1 MTLKEDF
8 ENQKK
13 MLEGKSG
20 KEKLVWFWGYYK
32 IPVIIFAGMI
42 VLLVMLIRTWVTNKP
57 QAAGLIMLN
66 AESEQ
71 AYQDPSEWLEQPLAD
86 YMGVNLKTNSL
97 MLSTGGH
104 ITPGGS
110 TDQYEIAEAQ
120 KVMVYVAAQQV
131 DVLCADAWNYES
143 YAIADM
149 YMDLRD
155 VLNEKQ
161 IAKYEPYFYYVDGA
175 VIEARQNYTAD
186 GSSDKPFVSGT
197 IADITDQTKAAA
209 AEQRGTWKRPDPK
222 SMKDP
227 VPVGIIMTDSPYL
240 TKSGLYQNAVPIVG
254 VIGNSKHLPEARYM
268 VDFLWEHE

>member
-1 MTLKEDF
+1 
-8 ENQKK
+8 
-13 MLEGKSG
+13 
-20 KEKLVWFWGYYK
+20 
-32 IPVIIFAGMI
+32 MI

-57 QAAGLIMLN
+57 QAAGLVLLN

-86 YMGVNLKTNSL
+86 YMGVNLKTSSL

-161 IAKYEPYFYYVDGA
+161 IAKYEPYFYYVDRA
-175 VIEARQNYTAD
+175 VIEERQNYTAD
-186 GSSDKPFVSGT
+186 GTQDTPFVSGT
-197 IADITDQTKAAA
+197 IADISDQTKAAA

-254 VIGNSKHLPEARYM
+254 VIGNSKHLVEARYM
-268 VDFLWEHE
+268 IDFLWGHS

>member
-66 AESEQ
+66 AESGQ

-86 YMGVNLKTNSL
+86 YMGVNLKTSSL

-209 AEQRGTWKRPDPK
+209 AASVRHSRTMAR
-222 SMKDP
+222 S
-227 VPVGIIMTDSPYL
+227 
-240 TKSGLYQNAVPIVG
+240 AVTP
-254 VIGNSKHLPEARYM
+254 
-268 VDFLWEHE
+268 

>member
-57 QAAGLIMLN
+57 QAAGLILLN
-66 AESEQ
+66 AESGQ

-86 YMGVNLKTNSL
+86 YMGVNLKTSSL

-209 AEQRGTWKRPDPK
+209 PK

-227 VPVGIIMTDSPYL
+227 IPVGIIMTDSPYL

-254 VIGNSKHLPEARYM
+254 VIGNSKHLQEARYM
-268 VDFLWEHE
+268 IDFLWEHE